1 MFQQD
6 LSWKKQRG
14 YTFLLFAVHIT
25 LGFQSEVSAFIYNI
39 HQKYVVRIVPIEIN
53 VRHASIVVREL
64 HFQSKKA
71 TKFGCLVGDAAMNVH
86 FWPVRGL
93 YNGML
98 SAMALV
104 NHRSLQFNDF
114 IDYEGFMARLRAR
127 EQQGR
132 SVLYEYLTIQLI
144 KTLNQLR
151 HRIV

>member
-1 MFQQD
+1 
-6 LSWKKQRG
+6 
-14 YTFLLFAVHIT
+14 
-25 LGFQSEVSAFIYNI
+25 
-39 HQKYVVRIVPIEIN
+39 
-53 VRHASIVVREL
+53 
-64 HFQSKKA
+64 
-71 TKFGCLVGDAAMNVH
+71 MNVH

-93 YNGML
+93 NTGMK

-104 NHRSLQFNDF
+104 NHRTLQFNDF

-144 KTLNQLR
+144 KTLNKLR